1 MSTPIRLL
9 DFACTHFA
17 LSSSRN
23 LRCRSA
29 RREAAPLIAQLTVL
43 YFAAARDATG
53 VSTETVELASSEPL
67 LADLSAALL
76 ERHQARD
83 TELRAVLRRSAWSVN
98 EAIVGRDE
106 EASLVL
112 RDRDVVAVIPPV
124 SGG

>member
-1 MSTPIRLL
+1 MQVR
-9 DFACTHFA
+9 DG
-17 LSSSRN
+17 R
-23 LRCRSA
+23 
-29 RREAAPLIAQLTVL
+29 AAAWLIVQLTVL

-53 VSTETVELASSEPL
+53 LLSESVELAAAEPR

-76 ERHQARD
+76 LRHQQHDA
-83 TELRAVLRRSAWSVN
+83 ELRTVLRRSAWSVN